1 MGADFSLKNKV
12 ALITGGSRGIGEAIA
27 LTFAENGAHCIRV
40 SRKIEALEG
49 VVQKIVENGGS
60 SEAVACNVGNIEQI
74 DSLIKTI
81 REKHGKLDILV
92 NNAATNP
99 YFGEMEGISESLWDK
114 TFDVNIKGPFFLIQ
128 RLIDLLSLSKS
139 ASVINVSSVNGVRPA
154 PFQGVYSITKAAL
167 ISMTN
172 AYAKELGGKN
182 IRVNSLLPG
191 LTKTKFSQAIMG
203 SEEILNEVFKTIPL
217 GRHAVPDEMS
227 GAALFLASDASS
239 FTTGTC
245 LTCDGG
251 YLA

>member
-27 LTFAENGAHCIRV
+27 LTFAENGAHCILV
-40 SRKIEALEG
+40 SRKIEGLEG
-49 VVQKIVENGGS
+49 VVQKITAKGGS
-60 SEAVACNVGNIEQI
+60 SEAIACNVGDIEQI
-74 DSLIKTI
+74 NSLIKTI
-81 REKHGKLDILV
+81 REKHGRLDILV

-99 YFGEMEGISESLWDK
+99 YFGEMDGISESIWDK
-114 TFDVNIKGPFFLIQ
+114 TFDVNLKGPFFLIQ

-154 PFQGVYSITKAAL
+154 LFQGVYSITKAAL

-191 LTKTKFSQAIMG
+191 LTKTKFSQAIME
-203 SEEILNEVFKTIPL
+203 SEEVLNEVFKTIPL
-217 GRHAVPDEMS
+217 GRHAVPDEMA
-227 GAALFLASDASS
+227 GAALFLASEASS